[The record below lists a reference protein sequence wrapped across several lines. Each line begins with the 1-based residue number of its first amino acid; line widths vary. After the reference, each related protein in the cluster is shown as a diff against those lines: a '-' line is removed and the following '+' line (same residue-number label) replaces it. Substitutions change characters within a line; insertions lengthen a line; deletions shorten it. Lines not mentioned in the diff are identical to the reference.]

1 MTMRFGKVRF
11 RIGKGLNNWLGM
23 VEGSEDK
30 PPFYPLPPLRRPQSL
45 RGGVAITGGKAARL
59 LTSP

>member
-11 RIGKGLNNWLGM
+11 RIEKGVNNWLGM
-23 VEGSEDK
+23 EEGSEDK
-30 PPFYPLPPLRRPQSL
+30 PPFYLPPRRPESL
-45 RGGVAITGGKAARL
+45 PGGVVIPDRKAASL